1 MSKTFLDKNNNTLA
15 TVYETSEV
23 VANPTLEGT
32 EASLNGLK
40 IGSTKYK
47 VEGGAGEETKLYNH
61 MMSAHILDSCGEEH
75 IIYIFVTNTS
85 PDYFT
90 VESFKQM
97 YEDKGFATNE
107 DTYWMPNVIV
117 NEQNQFTNQSF
128 ELLGYDSYFD
138 AFKAHNID
146 SGNSLTLASFS
157 SQSVKEA

>member
-32 EASLNGLK
+32 EASLSGLK

-61 MMSAHILDSCGEEH
+61 MMSAHILDSCSEER

-117 NEQNQFTNQSF
+117 NEQNQFSNQSF
-128 ELLGYDSYFD
+128 VLLGYDSSSD
-138 AFKAHNID
+138 VFKAHNVD
-146 SGNSLTLASFS
+146 SGNSFTLASFS